1 MPSPKRGRG
10 PRLTPPRKQHK
21 KKAESSPS
29 EPPLPPLT
37 DGDVTWAAVQV
48 DVAVD
53 RLKDAEQAMLR
64 AHDELAARRLLAT
77 RMAEAK
83 VLGTTAAQMAEV
95 HEQRKHEATVASE
108 RAAQAAQRERE
119 AGVSLEDTR
128 ARERDAMEEVSAL
141 QRSLSLG
148 SDVAA

>member
-1 MPSPKRGRG
+1 MPSPKRGRS

-21 KKAESSPS
+21 KKAASTPS
-29 EPPLPPLT
+29 EPQLT
-37 DGDVTWAAVQV
+37 DGDVQWAAMQV

-64 AHDELAARRLLAT
+64 AHEELAARRLLAT
-77 RMAEAK
+77 RMSEAK

-128 ARERDAMEEVSAL
+128 ARERNAMEEVSTL
-141 QRSLSLG
+141 QRSLSL
-148 SDVAA
+148 SSSIE